1 MRGWLPRT
9 VKICCVLWLWGAQA
23 WAQVDCPAMGITRPK
38 ASQKHI
44 SGGFGAIRSGGGHKG
59 SMGDFFSTRTRSPLK
74 VREHTE
80 FATKG
85 GRSRFFKD
93 MDEFATKRQG
103 GSARFRDMD
112 EFSRKGS
119 RQARYRDFDEF
130 GRKANRQAANN
141 SRSARG
147 KTHKGFH
154 RTAKRERSQDS
165 RESRS
170 RKNRSEYTP
179 FSTSR
184 GPGGGEPSFREPQMG
199 LWGGTIGKRSGQ
211 DKRKMVPMP
220 EKGDD
225 KDGK

>member
-1 MRGWLPRT
+1 MR
-9 VKICCVLWLWGAQA
+9 
-23 WAQVDCPAMGITRPK
+23 
-38 ASQKHI
+38 
-44 SGGFGAIRSGGGHKG
+44 
-59 SMGDFFSTRTRSPLK
+59 

-85 GRSRFFKD
+85 GRSRFVRD
-93 MDEFATKRQG
+93 MDEFAAKRQG
-103 GSARFRDMD
+103 GQNRFRDVD

-119 RQARYRDFDEF
+119 RQGRYRDFDEF
-130 GRKANRQAANN
+130 CRRANRLAEINW
-141 SRSARG
+141 RSGGG
-147 KTHKGFH
+147 KTHSGFH

-199 LWGGTIGKRSGQ
+199 LWGGTIGKRSGK

-225 KDGK
+225 KEDK